1 MLNKIDKGIYR
12 ACAAVGSL
20 SYVGIIAMMVLN
32 LIDVFLTKFF
42 GINVQ
47 GAYELTERLLM
58 CMVDLRHLDPD
69 FRVHPDQHHHRR
81 AEDSPVSLLCLCL
94 CVHDLYDYRSGLAYD
109 SGVPGH
115 RQR

>member
-42 GINVQ
+42 
-47 GAYELTERLLM
+47 
-58 CMVDLRHLDPD
+58 
-69 FRVHPDQHHHRR
+69 
-81 AEDSPVSLLCLCL
+81 
-94 CVHDLYDYRSGLAYD
+94 
-109 SGVPGH
+109 
-115 RQR
+115 